1 MQPLETQVPI
11 AGNVKD
17 QNIFQMMG
25 HLSHYFP
32 NPDGFGVDE
41 YSLPPGAKISHL
53 HMLSRHG
60 ARYPTV
66 YAGGYRLA
74 KALEAVSSTIDARG
88 PLEFLNGY
96 QFTLGAELLVPVG
109 KQEYV
114 FPFLLVLSYICSSRL
129 SLESFL
135 LFCFMLTSRQTL

>member
-41 YSLPPGAKISHL
+41 YSLPPGAKISQL

-114 FPFLLVLSYICSSRL
+114 FPFFHLAFDLFVLVVFLWD
-129 SLESFL
+129 FL
-135 LFCFMLTSRQTL
+135 LFCFVLNSRQTL